1 MHVALFVP
9 CYIDQFYPHVAIAT
23 LRLLERLGCT
33 VTVPTA
39 ATCCGQ
45 PMANA
50 GMEPASFGVVRR
62 FVQAVAAHEADHVV
76 IPSGSCAYHVTHHHA
91 ALDLGAEAAVAEDV
105 RARTYEL
112 CAFLHDVV
120 GLDAV
125 AELGAV
131 FPRWASLHI
140 GCHALRG
147 LGLARPSEHA
157 APPFDKVRALLA
169 TVGGLDLAAP
179 ARADECCGFGG
190 TFAVAE
196 PELSAKIGRDRLRDL
211 TTPREGS
218 GPVEAVISTDVSC
231 TMHLEGLARRAGHDV
246 RFLHVAEVLAAPA
259 QGTAEGW

>member
-1 MHVALFVP
+1 MRVALFVP
-9 CYIDQFYPHVAIAT
+9 CYIDQLYPRVAVAA
-23 LRLLERLGCT
+23 LQLLERLGCA

-50 GMEPASFGVVRR
+50 GMEPASLGAVRR
-62 FVQAVAAHEADHVV
+62 VVQAVTNVEADYVV

-91 ALDLGAEAAVAEDV
+91 ALDLGPDADAAEAH
-105 RARTYEL
+105 RTRTYEL

-120 GLDAV
+120 GTDAV
-125 AELGAV
+125 AELGAA
-131 FPRWASLHI
+131 FPHRASVHI

-147 LGLARPSEHA
+147 LGLAQPSEH
-157 APPFDKVRALLA
+157 PGMPFDKVRALLA
-169 TVGGLDLAAP
+169 TVDGLDLAAP

-211 TTPREGS
+211 TRPRG
-218 GPVEAVISTDVSC
+218 GAPVEAVISTDVSC
-231 TMHLEGLARRAGHDV
+231 AMHLEGLARRAGQPV
-246 RFLHVAEVLAAPA
+246 RFLHVAEVLAAPVR
-259 QGTAEGW
+259 GR